1 MNKRFA
7 AVLCAVLGG
16 FVVGAGIARVD
27 PPRIATDLTYETYP
41 LDESGN
47 VDRSSTPTR
56 HWYKDQKSRI
66 DNFTMKDGSPVLSS
80 SFILD
85 CDSSRMIQV
94 NWEERTVMV
103 TTFEDWARAMEEM
116 MKLASRYA
124 GMVPGQDREE
134 PRENTTGGVVTN
146 TTTWHDTTAQRDWF
160 GLPGRYAE
168 YTESTASSADAC
180 YDVESTVEHRVW
192 TTRLDIP
199 LCIPDLNFN
208 METMP
213 DVADGGGGCVDRHES
228 RVVGTP
234 RTLDFLLRTETITTV
249 DGQRRSSGYEVT
261 DLSRAVLA
269 DSLFQPPA
277 GFERIELEDMFG
289 GLAEMD
295 AAMGGAA
302 EPVEPKAAGIVRI
315 GVALSAPPDM
325 PADPN
330 AIKRGIADWIE
341 TQGGYDA
348 VSLVARDR
356 AGALAEAPG
365 VEADYVLFYDL
376 EKAKAGVSAGGV
388 IGGIVG
394 GSLGA
399 RAAGGAM
406 KLEVEGSYDMS
417 AVPGGERVARDEI
430 EEDKGTEDPQSDLT
444 EILSDVAREALEA
457 LQ

>member
-1 MNKRFA
+1 MNRRLA
-7 AVLCAVLGG
+7 AVLCAVSGG
-16 FVVGAGIARVD
+16 FFVGAGIARVE
-27 PPRIATDLTYETYP
+27 PPRIAVDLTYETYP

-47 VDRSSTPTR
+47 LDRSSTPTR
-56 HWYKDQKSRI
+56 YWYKDQKSRI
-66 DNFTMKDGSPVLSS
+66 DNFTMKGGEPVLAS

-94 NWEERTVMV
+94 NWEQRTVMV
-103 TTFEDWARAMEEM
+103 TTFEDWERAMEEM
-116 MKLASRYA
+116 MRLASRYA

-168 YTESTASSADAC
+168 YTQSTTASADAC
-180 YDVESTVEHRVW
+180 YPAESMVEHRVW

-199 LCIPDLNFN
+199 LCIPDLSFD
-208 METMP
+208 MDGMP
-213 DVADGGGGCVDRHES
+213 EAADGGGGCVDRHES
-228 RVVGTP
+228 KVVGTP
-234 RTLDFLLRTETITTV
+234 RTLEFLLRTETITTV

-261 DLSRAVLA
+261 DLSREVLA

-277 GFERIELEDMFG
+277 GFERIELDDRFG
-289 GLAEMD
+289 GLAQMD
-295 AAMGGAA
+295 AAGAGAA

-330 AIKRGIADWIE
+330 AVKRGIADWIE
-341 TQGGYDA
+341 TQAGYDA
-348 VSLVARDR
+348 VPLAARDR
-356 AGALAEAPG
+356 EGALAEAPG

-388 IGGIVG
+388 LGGIVG

-406 KLEVEGSYDMS
+406 KLEVEGGYDLS
-417 AVPGGERVARDEI
+417 AVPGGERVARDDI
-430 EEDKGTEDPQSDLT
+430 EEDKGTEDPQADLT
-444 EILSDVAREALEA
+444 ETLSDVAREALEA
-457 LQ
+457 LR

>member
-1 MNKRFA
+1 MTSRFA
-7 AVLCAVLGG
+7 AVLVAILAG
-16 FVVGAGIARVD
+16 FGIGAGIARVD
-27 PPRIATDLTYETYP
+27 PPRIAADLTYETYP
-41 LDESGN
+41 LNESGN
-47 VDRSSTPTR
+47 LDRSSTPTR
-56 HWYKDQKSRI
+56 HWYKNQKSRI
-66 DNFTMKDGSPVLSS
+66 DNFTMKGGDPVLAS

-103 TTFEDWARAMEEM
+103 TTFEDWERAREEM
-116 MKLASRYA
+116 KRLASRYA

-134 PRENTTGGVVTN
+134 PRENTTGGVVTS

-160 GLPGRYAE
+160 GLTGRYAE
-168 YTESTASSADAC
+168 YTESTAASADAC
-180 YDVESTVEHRVW
+180 YPAESTIEHRVW
-192 TTRLDIP
+192 TTQLDIP
-199 LCIPDLNFN
+199 LCIPDLNFD
-208 METMP
+208 MAAMP
-213 DVADGGGGCVDRHES
+213 EVADGGGGCVDRHES

-234 RTLDFLLRTETITTV
+234 REIDFLLRSETITTM

-261 DLSRAVLA
+261 DLSREVLA
-269 DSLFQPPA
+269 DSLFQPTA
-277 GFERIELEDMFG
+277 GFERIELDDMFG
-289 GLAEMD
+289 GLAQMD
-295 AAMGGAA
+295 GAMGAAA
-302 EPVEPKAAGIVRI
+302 EPVEPKAEGIVRI

-330 AIKRGIADWIE
+330 AVKRGIADWIE

-348 VSLVARDR
+348 VPLAARDR

-388 IGGIVG
+388 LGGIVG

-406 KLEVEGSYDMS
+406 KLEVEGGYDLS
-417 AVPGGERVARDEI
+417 AVPGGERVARDDI

-444 EILSDVAREALEA
+444 EMLTDVARKALEA
-457 LQ
+457 LR

>member
-1 MNKRFA
+1 MNRRLA
-7 AVLCAVLGG
+7 AVLCAVSGG
-16 FVVGAGIARVD
+16 FFVGAGIARVE
-27 PPRIATDLTYETYP
+27 PPRIAVDLTYETYP

-47 VDRSSTPTR
+47 LDRSSTPTR
-56 HWYKDQKSRI
+56 YWYKDQKSRI
-66 DNFTMKDGSPVLSS
+66 DNFTMKGGEPVLAS

-94 NWEERTVMV
+94 NWEQRTVMV
-103 TTFEDWARAMEEM
+103 TTFEDWERAMEEM
-116 MKLASRYA
+116 MRLASRYA

-168 YTESTASSADAC
+168 YTQSTTASADAC
-180 YDVESTVEHRVW
+180 YPAESMVEHRVW

-199 LCIPDLNFN
+199 LCIPDLSFD
-208 METMP
+208 MDGMP
-213 DVADGGGGCVDRHES
+213 EAADGGGGCVDRHES
-228 RVVGTP
+228 KVVGTP
-234 RTLDFLLRTETITTV
+234 RTLEFLLRTETITTV

-261 DLSRAVLA
+261 DLSREVLA
-269 DSLFQPPA
+269 DSLVQPPA
-277 GFERIELEDMFG
+277 GFERIELDDMFG
-289 GLAEMD
+289 GLAQMD
-295 AAMGGAA
+295 AAGAGAA

-330 AIKRGIADWIE
+330 AVKRGIADWIE
-341 TQGGYDA
+341 TQAGYDA
-348 VSLVARDR
+348 VPLAARDR
-356 AGALAEAPG
+356 EGALAEAPG

-388 IGGIVG
+388 LGGIVG

-406 KLEVEGSYDMS
+406 KLEVEGGYDLS
-417 AVPGGERVARDEI
+417 AVPGGERVARDDI
-430 EEDKGTEDPQSDLT
+430 EEDKGTEDPQADLT
-444 EILSDVAREALEA
+444 ETLSDVAREALEA
-457 LQ
+457 LR

>member
-1 MNKRFA
+1 MNRRFA
-7 AVLCAVLGG
+7 AVLCAVSGG
-16 FVVGAGIARVD
+16 FFVGAGIARVE
-27 PPRIATDLTYETYP
+27 PPRIAVDLTYETYP

-47 VDRSSTPTR
+47 LDRSSTPTR
-56 HWYKDQKSRI
+56 YWYKDQKSRI
-66 DNFTMKDGSPVLSS
+66 DNFTMQGGEPVLTS

-94 NWEERTVMV
+94 SWEERTVMV
-103 TTFEDWARAMEEM
+103 TTFEDWERAMEEM
-116 MKLASRYA
+116 MRLASRYA

-134 PRENTTGGVVTN
+134 PRENTTGGVVTS

-168 YTESTASSADAC
+168 YTESTTASADAC
-180 YDVESTVEHRVW
+180 YPAESTVEHRVW

-199 LCIPDLNFN
+199 LCIPDLNFD
-208 METMP
+208 MAAMP
-213 DVADGGGGCVDRHES
+213 EVADGGGGCVDRHENE
-228 RVVGTP
+228 VIGTP
-234 RTLDFLLRTETITTV
+234 RTLEFLLRTETITTV
-249 DGQRRSSGYEVT
+249 DGRRRSSGYEVT
-261 DLSRAVLA
+261 DLSREVLA

-277 GFERIELEDMFG
+277 GFERIDLDEMFG
-289 GLAEMD
+289 GLAQMD

-325 PADPN
+325 PADPT
-330 AIKRGIADWIE
+330 AVKRGIADWIE

-348 VSLVARDR
+348 VSLAARDR

-388 IGGIVG
+388 LGGIVG

-406 KLEVEGSYDMS
+406 KLEVEGGYDLS
-417 AVPGGERVARDEI
+417 AVPGGERVARDDI

-444 EILSDVAREALEA
+444 EMLSDVAREALEA
-457 LQ
+457 LR

>member
-1 MNKRFA
+1 
-7 AVLCAVLGG
+7 
-16 FVVGAGIARVD
+16 
-27 PPRIATDLTYETYP
+27 
-41 LDESGN
+41 
-47 VDRSSTPTR
+47 
-56 HWYKDQKSRI
+56 
-66 DNFTMKDGSPVLSS
+66 
-80 SFILD
+80 
-85 CDSSRMIQV
+85 MIQV

-103 TTFEDWARAMEEM
+103 TTFEDWQRAMEEM
-116 MKLASRYA
+116 MRLAGRYA
-124 GMVPGQDREE
+124 GMVPGQDRPE

-160 GLPGRYAE
+160 GLPARYVE
-168 YTESTASSADAC
+168 YTEATTASADAC
-180 YDVESTVEHRVW
+180 YPAESTVEHRVW

-199 LCIPDLNFN
+199 LCIPDLNFD
-208 METMP
+208 MTAMP
-213 DVADGGGGCVDRHES
+213 EAADGGGGCVDRHEN

-234 RTLDFLLRTETITTV
+234 RALDFLLRTETITTV
-249 DGQRRSSGYEVT
+249 DGRRRSSGYEVT
-261 DLSRAVLA
+261 DLSREVLA

-277 GFERIELEDMFG
+277 GFERIELDDMFG
-289 GLAEMD
+289 GLAQMD

-330 AIKRGIADWIE
+330 ALKRGVADWIE
-341 TQGGYDA
+341 TQAGYDA
-348 VSLVARDR
+348 VPLAARDR

-406 KLEVEGSYDMS
+406 KLEVEGGYDLS
-417 AVPGGERVARDEI
+417 AVPGGERVARDDI
-430 EEDKGTEDPQSDLT
+430 EEDKGTEDPQSDMT

-457 LQ
+457 LR

>member
-1 MNKRFA
+1 MNRRLA
-7 AVLCAVLGG
+7 AVLCAVSGG
-16 FVVGAGIARVD
+16 FFVGAGIARVE
-27 PPRIATDLTYETYP
+27 PPRIAVDLTYETYP

-47 VDRSSTPTR
+47 LDRSSTPTR
-56 HWYKDQKSRI
+56 YWYKDQKSRI
-66 DNFTMKDGSPVLSS
+66 DNFTMKGGEPVLAS

-94 NWEERTVMV
+94 NWEQRTVMV
-103 TTFEDWARAMEEM
+103 TTFEDWERAMEEM
-116 MKLASRYA
+116 MRLASRYA

-168 YTESTASSADAC
+168 YTQSTTASADAC
-180 YDVESTVEHRVW
+180 YPAESMVEHRVW

-199 LCIPDLNFN
+199 LCIPDLSFD
-208 METMP
+208 MDGMP
-213 DVADGGGGCVDRHES
+213 EAADGGGGCVDRHES
-228 RVVGTP
+228 KVVGTP
-234 RTLDFLLRTETITTV
+234 RTLEFLLRTETITTV
-249 DGQRRSSGYEVT
+249 DGHRRSSGYEVT
-261 DLSRAVLA
+261 DLWLEVLA
-269 DSLFQPPA
+269 DSLFEPPA
-277 GFERIELEDMFG
+277 GFERIELDDIFG
-289 GLAEMD
+289 GLAQMD
-295 AAMGGAA
+295 AAGAGAA

-330 AIKRGIADWIE
+330 AVKRGIADWIE
-341 TQGGYDA
+341 TQAGYDA
-348 VSLVARDR
+348 VPLAARDR
-356 AGALAEAPG
+356 EGALAEAPG

-388 IGGIVG
+388 LGGIVG

-406 KLEVEGSYDMS
+406 KLEVEGGYDLS
-417 AVPGGERVARDEI
+417 AVPGGERVARDDI
-430 EEDKGTEDPQSDLT
+430 EEDKGTEDPQADLT
-444 EILSDVAREALEA
+444 ETLSDVAREALEA
-457 LQ
+457 LR